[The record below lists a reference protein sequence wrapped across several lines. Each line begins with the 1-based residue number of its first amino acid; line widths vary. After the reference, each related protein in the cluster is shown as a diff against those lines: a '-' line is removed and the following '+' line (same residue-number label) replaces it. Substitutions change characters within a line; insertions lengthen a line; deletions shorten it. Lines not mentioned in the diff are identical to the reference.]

1 MAKLFRTALF
11 GFNKKDVQKYVEE
24 ISANFSAQLD
34 ECKAE
39 IEALKNQRA
48 EIEKKRAEVEARKSA
63 ISDAIISAQEKGE
76 KIIAEAREKSE
87 KERAEME
94 RKIAN
99 ENQKL
104 IKLRREIMNMRRHV
118 IKTLNTITVDTDETE
133 NFDEI

>member
-1 MAKLFRTALF
+1 MAKLFRGALF
-11 GFNKKDVQKYVEE
+11 GFNKKDVQRYVEE
-24 ISANFSAQLD
+24 ISANFSVQLD

-39 IEALKNQRA
+39 IEALQNQRA

-63 ISDAIISAQEKGE
+63 ISEAIISAQEKGE
-76 KIIAEAREKSE
+76 KIVAEAREKAE
-87 KERAEME
+87 KERMEME
-94 RKIAN
+94 KKIAN

-118 IKTLNTITVDTDETE
+118 IKTLNSITVDADETE